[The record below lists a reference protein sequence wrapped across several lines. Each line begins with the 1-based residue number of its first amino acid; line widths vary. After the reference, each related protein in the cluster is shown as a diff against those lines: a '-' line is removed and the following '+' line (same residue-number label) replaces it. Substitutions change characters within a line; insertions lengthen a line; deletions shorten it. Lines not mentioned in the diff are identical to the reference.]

1 MHRLPDIRTYRGK
14 VYRYLMYR
22 YMQYRE
28 RDAVL
33 KIFNEGSSRS
43 GKTYDAF
50 DFLYDICT
58 LALSP
63 LNIFVYRNTLQACK
77 EITLAD
83 FRKKLTLRGVY
94 DPDAMRS
101 ENQHPDYY
109 INNSVIHFRGLDRM
123 DSREG
128 YDCDI
133 IYINEMLDD
142 ISKQQYKNITM
153 RCTTMVIGDWNP
165 KYTEHWAFELEGQ
178 PHTYFTHTTYKE
190 IRSARLGSY
199 EKSNPMNLHR
209 RTLLRA
215 RPTSGDGKSMDWESV
230 QRKRV
235 LSIRIST
242 GSMNFRPT
250 WKGSCSALTS
260 DLRTILRRSSV
271 WGFGGLIYT

>member
-101 ENQHPDYY
+101 ENQHPDY
-109 INNSVIHFRGLDRM
+109 
-123 DSREG
+123 
-128 YDCDI
+128 
-133 IYINEMLDD
+133 
-142 ISKQQYKNITM
+142 QQL
-153 RCTTMVIGDWNP
+153 RDPFPRIGQN
-165 KYTEHWAFELEGQ
+165 G
-178 PHTYFTHTTYKE
+178 
-190 IRSARLGSY
+190 
-199 EKSNPMNLHR
+199 
-209 RTLLRA
+209 
-215 RPTSGDGKSMDWESV
+215 
-230 QRKRV
+230 
-235 LSIRIST
+235 
-242 GSMNFRPT
+242 
-250 WKGSCSALTS
+250 
-260 DLRTILRRSSV
+260 
-271 WGFGGLIYT
+271 

>member
-142 ISKQQYKNITM
+142 ISKQQYKN
-153 RCTTMVIGDWNP
+153 GSSG
-165 KYTEHWAFELEGQ
+165 K
-178 PHTYFTHTTYKE
+178 KE
-190 IRSARLGSY
+190 
-199 EKSNPMNLHR
+199 
-209 RTLLRA
+209 
-215 RPTSGDGKSMDWESV
+215 
-230 QRKRV
+230 
-235 LSIRIST
+235 
-242 GSMNFRPT
+242 
-250 WKGSCSALTS
+250 
-260 DLRTILRRSSV
+260 
-271 WGFGGLIYT
+271 

>member
-28 RDAVL
+28 QDAVL

-109 INNSVIHFRGLDRM
+109 INNSVIHFRGSDRM

-142 ISKQQYKNITM
+142 IS
-153 RCTTMVIGDWNP
+153 
-165 KYTEHWAFELEGQ
+165 
-178 PHTYFTHTTYKE
+178 
-190 IRSARLGSY
+190 
-199 EKSNPMNLHR
+199 
-209 RTLLRA
+209 
-215 RPTSGDGKSMDWESV
+215 
-230 QRKRV
+230 
-235 LSIRIST
+235 
-242 GSMNFRPT
+242 
-250 WKGSCSALTS
+250 
-260 DLRTILRRSSV
+260 
-271 WGFGGLIYT
+271 